1 MPDMPIPPYKKLKK
15 LDDDAARQKISPSP
29 IQIITTKAITQ
40 TDINFTRLKINYEKF
55 KDFKVNIV
63 KKGGKDDKNILVLTV
78 RNGNTIELDNT
89 HYLLK
94 RIYIYFNAIHEI
106 VKDSSTKEKDKVPN
120 IEIVFQHETFTTGID
135 NKSPSFLNMSSILL
149 RDDNTGGIANT
160 NKPSN
165 LLNAMSETFKKPGY
179 LNRVKKSI
187 KEVYSEQVT
196 LGGDNNDFTDLLP
209 LTHDKSYFEYDGSNP
224 DGVEYS
230 DTAVK
235 WIIFKKINYVSRTIY
250 SLFEKLN
257 LGTPKSMN
265 EIVKNTSE
273 LKNYYVFYY
282 PVITEERL
290 DTELYRRVKPKI
302 PSINRNSVSDKQI
315 YPSNNN
321 KAPVISKFNDWVYA
335 VWDWISGVLSKMI
348 GIFVWETLLFSLFM
362 VISIILLLNVDFSKI
377 ENSLSGTI
385 ESDGIEPSSAVELNE
400 EL

>member
-1 MPDMPIPPYKKLKK
+1 MPDIPISPYKKLKK
-15 LDDDAARQKISPSP
+15 LDDDPARQKILPSP

-63 KKGGKDDKNILVLTV
+63 KKGGKDNKNILVLTV

-106 VKDSSTKEKDKVPN
+106 VKDSSTKEEDKLPS

-135 NKSPSFLNMSSILL
+135 NKSQSFLNISSILR

-165 LLNAMSETFKKPGY
+165 LLNAISETFKKPGY
-179 LNRVKKSI
+179 LKKLKKSS
-187 KEVYSEQVT
+187 KDVYSELIT
-196 LGGDNNDFTDLLP
+196 LGDDNHDFTDLLP
-209 LTHDKSYFEYDGSNP
+209 LAHDKSYFEYDGSNP
-224 DGVEYS
+224 EGVSYS

-257 LGTPKSMN
+257 LGTPKSMDK
-265 EIVKNTSE
+265 IVKNTGE

-290 DTELYRRVKPKI
+290 DTELYRRVKPNI
-302 PSINRNSVSDKQI
+302 PSINNNLLLDKHVF
-315 YPSNNN
+315 PSKN
-321 KAPVISKFNDWVYA
+321 KAPVISKFNHWVYA
-335 VWDWISGVLSKMI
+335 VWDWISGVLSNMVIK
-348 GIFVWETLLFSLFM
+348 FVWETLLFSLFM
-362 VISIILLLNVDFSKI
+362 IISIILIVNMDFT
-377 ENSLSGTI
+377 TI
-385 ESDGIEPSSAVELNE
+385 EGLFTDAVELDESSISSAADNYE

>member
-1 MPDMPIPPYKKLKK
+1 MPIPPYKKLKK
-15 LDDDAARQKISPSP
+15 LDDDPSRQKISPSP

-63 KKGGKDDKNILVLTV
+63 KKGGKDDKNILALTV

-94 RIYIYFNAIHEI
+94 RIYVYFNAIHDI
-106 VKDSSTKEKDKVPN
+106 VKESSTKEVGKVPS
-120 IEIVFQHETFTTGID
+120 IEIVFQHETFTTDID
-135 NKSPSFLNMSSILL
+135 KSPSFLNISTILL
-149 RDDNTGGIANT
+149 RDDNSGGIANT

-165 LLNAMSETFKKPGY
+165 LLNAMLETLKKPGY
-179 LNRVKKSI
+179 LKRVQKSS
-187 KEVYSEQVT
+187 KEVYSEQIT
-196 LGGDNNDFTDLLP
+196 LSGDNDFTDLLP

-224 DGVEYS
+224 EGVSYS

-265 EIVKNTSE
+265 EIVKNTGE

-302 PSINRNSVSDKQI
+302 PSLNSNSVSDKQI
-315 YPSNNN
+315 YPSNN
-321 KAPVISKFNDWVYA
+321 KAPVISKFNDWIYS
-335 VWDWISGVLSKMI
+335 VWDWISGVLSKMV

-362 VISIILLLNVDFSKI
+362 AISIILLLNIDFTKI
-377 ENSLSGTI
+377 ENSLFDTV
-385 ESDGIEPSSAVELNE
+385 ESDGIEPSSAVDLNE

>member
-15 LDDDAARQKISPSP
+15 LDDDPSRQKISPSP

-55 KDFKVNIV
+55 KDLKVNIV

-94 RIYIYFNAIHEI
+94 RIYIYFNAIHDI
-106 VKDSSTKEKDKVPN
+106 VKESSTKEVGKVPS
-120 IEIVFQHETFTTGID
+120 IEIVFQHETFTTDID
-135 NKSPSFLNMSSILL
+135 KSPSFLNISTILL
-149 RDDNTGGIANT
+149 RDDNSGGIANT

-165 LLNAMSETFKKPGY
+165 LLNAILETLKKPGY
-179 LNRVKKSI
+179 LKRVQKSS
-187 KEVYSEQVT
+187 KEVYSEQIT
-196 LGGDNNDFTDLLP
+196 LSGDNDFTDLLP

-224 DGVEYS
+224 EGRSYS

-302 PSINRNSVSDKQI
+302 PSINSNSVSDKQI
-315 YPSNNN
+315 YPSNN
-321 KAPVISKFNDWVYA
+321 KAPVISKFNDWIYS
-335 VWDWISGVLSKMI
+335 VWDWISGVLSKMV

-362 VISIILLLNVDFSKI
+362 AISIILLLNIDFTKI
-377 ENSLSGTI
+377 ENSLFDTI
-385 ESDGIEPSSAVELNE
+385 ESDGIEPSSAVDLNE

>member
-1 MPDMPIPPYKKLKK
+1 MPDIPISPYKKLKK
-15 LDDDAARQKISPSP
+15 LDDDPARQKILPSP

-55 KDFKVNIV
+55 KDLKVNIV
-63 KKGGKDDKNILVLTV
+63 KKGGKDNKNILVLTV

-106 VKDSSTKEKDKVPN
+106 VKDSSTKEEDKVPS

-135 NKSPSFLNMSSILL
+135 NKSQSFLNMSSILR

-165 LLNAMSETFKKPGY
+165 LLNAISDTLKKPGY
-179 LNRVKKSI
+179 LKKLNKSS
-187 KEVYSEQVT
+187 KAVYSELIT
-196 LGGDNNDFTDLLP
+196 LGNDNNDFTDLLP

-224 DGVEYS
+224 EGVSYS

-235 WIIFKKINYVSRTIY
+235 WIIFKKVNYVSRTIY

-265 EIVKNTSE
+265 EIVKNTGE

-290 DTELYRRVKPKI
+290 DTELYRRVKPTI
-302 PSINRNSVSDKQI
+302 PSINNNLLDV
-315 YPSNNN
+315 YPSKN

-335 VWDWISGVLSKMI
+335 VWEWISGVLSNMI
-348 GIFVWETLLFSLFM
+348 AKFVWKTSLFSLFIIISLIFM
-362 VISIILLLNVDFSKI
+362 VNMDFT
-377 ENSLSGTI
+377 TI
-385 ESDGIEPSSAVELNE
+385 EGLFTDAVEIEGIEPASATEFNE